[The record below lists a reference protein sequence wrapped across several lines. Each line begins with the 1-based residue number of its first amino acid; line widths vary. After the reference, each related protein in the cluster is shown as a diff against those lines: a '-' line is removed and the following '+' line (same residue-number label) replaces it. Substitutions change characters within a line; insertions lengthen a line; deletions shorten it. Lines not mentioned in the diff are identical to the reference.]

1 MFSNRRLRVKA
12 ESTRLLPPAGNRLS
26 LPDMLIA
33 WTTVATPDEA
43 ETMAAEAV
51 ARSLAACVEITGV
64 VTHYRWQDKLERAE
78 ELRLTFKCLAEQI
91 DALQAFVFENHPYE
105 TPEWIVLET
114 ERVAEKYLSWAQ
126 ANSKLPPL

>member
-1 MFSNRRLRVKA
+1 
-12 ESTRLLPPAGNRLS
+12 LS
-26 LPDMLIA
+26 AQSVADTLQIMLIA

-43 ETMAAEAV
+43 ENMAAEAV

-78 ELRLTFKCLAEQI
+78 ELRLTFKCMPDQLP
-91 DALQAFVFENHPYE
+91 ALEAFVFENHPYD
-105 TPEWIVLET
+105 TPEWIVLSS
-114 ERVAEKYLSWAQ
+114 ERVAEKYLSWAT